1 LLLTSLLYAGV
12 SLVSVTNSKIQLAYR
27 LEAILSTHE
36 TIANDNKKV
45 VFDAWVREKYKNR
58 PLPY

>member
-12 SLVSVTNSKIQLAYR
+12 SLVSVTNSKIQLAHR